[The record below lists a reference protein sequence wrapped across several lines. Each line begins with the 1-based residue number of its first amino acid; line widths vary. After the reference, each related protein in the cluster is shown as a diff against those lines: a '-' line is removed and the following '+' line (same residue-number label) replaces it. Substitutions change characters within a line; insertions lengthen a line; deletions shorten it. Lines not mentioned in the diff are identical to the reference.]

1 MLGTTAAIRRELSD
15 GGLIRRYQTTETDDG
30 VKGSEGLFIPCSFW
44 LVDALNAAGQRRDAI
59 SLFEKL
65 LRLRN
70 DVGLLSEEWDP
81 AAQRQL
87 GNTPQAFSHF
97 AMVISALQLHS
108 GTTARSDHPMRSAGL
123 TDDAALYHD
132 EH

>member
-1 MLGTTAAIRRELSD
+1 VTAGGGQHGVGRRAGELVA
-15 GGLIRRYQTTETDDG
+15 Q
-30 VKGSEGLFIPCSFW
+30 P
-44 LVDALNAAGQRRDAI
+44 GQRLQPRGQQRDAI

-70 DVGLLSEEWDP
+70 DVGLLSEERDP

-97 AMVISALQLHS
+97 ALVISALQLHM
-108 GTTARSDHPMRSAGL
+108 GTPARSDHPMQVPGPA
-123 TDDAALYHD
+123 DNAAPYHD
-132 EH
+132 DH